1 VRTVVEDAR
10 GRFEA
15 SGARVEEVDLDLPG
29 VDEAF
34 ETLRAIGFVRRFG
47 PQLDHLRR
55 DVKDTIVWNV
65 ERGLV
70 LDGEAVARAI
80 GTRGDTFRAVAA
92 ILSRYDVIAAPAA
105 QVAPFDAEIEYPVE
119 VDGAVMPH
127 YLGWMRACS
136 RITVSA
142 HPVVAVPGGFTA
154 DGLPVGLQL
163 VGRHRGDRRL
173 LEIAAAWET
182 ATGLTAC
189 HPPLPE

>member
-47 PQLDHLRR
+47 PQLDHLRG